1 MVILRVLGA
10 VIIAISGFGAAYVLN
25 VGVREGIT
33 EVQSVISLIRF
44 LRSEIECF
52 SMPVPR
58 ALSRCPKE
66 ILVGCGYTDSC
77 PPASIY
83 SLTEH
88 LSNGAVQTQLVRFCE
103 EIGKG
108 YREEQLSLCDYYIS
122 VFEEQRRELAQ
133 QLPMRKKVN
142 LTLCISSAL
151 AVVILLI

>member
-1 MVILRVLGA
+1 MGA
-10 VIIAISGFGAAYVLN
+10 VIIAISGLGAAYVLN
-25 VGVREGIT
+25 SGVREGLT
-33 EVQSVISLIRF
+33 EAQSVISLVRF

-66 ILVGCGYTDSC
+66 ILVGCGYTDSR
-77 PPASIY
+77 PPESIY

-88 LSNGAVQTQLVRFCE
+88 LSNTAVRAQLARFCE

-122 VFEEQRRELAQ
+122 VFEEHRKELAQ
-133 QLPMRKKVN
+133 QLPMKRKVN
-142 LTLCISSAL
+142 LTLCLSSAI